1 MEQLNFGAG
10 EVAKGKIMAVWRS
23 KAVQNKLKEIH
34 NGPWLWDGN
43 KIAW

>member
-1 MEQLNFGAG
+1 MIGNGAEKMG
-10 EVAKGKIMAVWRS
+10 LIKAIWESRAVKDRLRQ
-23 KAVQNKLKEIH
+23 VI